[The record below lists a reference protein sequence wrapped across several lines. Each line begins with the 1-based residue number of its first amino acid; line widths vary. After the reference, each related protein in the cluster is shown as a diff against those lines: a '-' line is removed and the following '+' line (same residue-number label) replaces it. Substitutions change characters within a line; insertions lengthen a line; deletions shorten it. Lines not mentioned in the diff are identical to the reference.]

1 MTCAECHREIDERW
15 NFCSY
20 CGARV
25 RPVFSHRKLMRS
37 STDSKIAGVC
47 GGLADYLGID
57 STIVR
62 LFRFVSRP
70 SCGRKGGKRLRVA
83 AEVERVYFT
92 FGLHVRSGIP
102 HAGEIAR
109 VELGILRSVS
119 ARWFSR
125 RRMVGRVSRLRGLG
139 DRGTRQ
145 HTQCSCGGHPGSPR
159 ARVRPCGRV
168 GFGAQLRGTIGHGN
182 LLLHAM
188 CG

>member
-62 LFRFVSRP
+62 LFLVILAVVP
-70 SCGRKGGKRLRVA
+70 GGIVGGIIAYIVA
-83 AEVERVYFT
+83 W
-92 FGLHVRSGIP
+92 I
-102 HAGEIAR
+102 I
-109 VELGILRSVS
+109 I
-119 ARWFSR
+119 
-125 RRMVGRVSRLRGLG
+125 
-139 DRGTRQ
+139 
-145 HTQCSCGGHPGSPR
+145 PR
-159 ARVRPCGRV
+159 APAAAA
-168 GFGAQLRGTIGHGN
+168 GAIETKPT
-182 LLLHAM
+182 AAA
-188 CG
+188 